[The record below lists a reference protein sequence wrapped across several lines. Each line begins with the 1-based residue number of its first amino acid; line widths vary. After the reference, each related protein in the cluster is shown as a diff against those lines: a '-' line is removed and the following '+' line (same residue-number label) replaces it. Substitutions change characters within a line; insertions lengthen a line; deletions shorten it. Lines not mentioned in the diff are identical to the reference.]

1 MLVRKIIRRLLAAG
15 LAIVAMTFALTPVAS
30 ASGLG
35 IFISFEQSGET
46 DAEAS
51 GRIWGG
57 GEAGTSFQRTMVIES
72 LSTDTDQGISFEIN
86 DQVTENDVSFI
97 DFTTPSRI
105 TDWVVFEPAAP
116 ILRPGERVEVTITFN
131 IPAGANDGA
140 FNANIRTF
148 STAATPSNVA
158 ESDAGTQ
165 AVIGTRLAI
174 DAKVWLGVGDALAL
188 APIFDI
194 IGVDGALIDEE
205 KFVRVFFENTGISPV
220 QPVGRMQLSDPNFV
234 DRIFEPVDF
243 AVPEIQGGE
252 IAFVDIPVAA
262 DLEDGF
268 FRVFVTAQSG
278 EVRITRLFEAT
289 LVFDDPNKL
298 AISDL
303 AIRIAGFVL
312 AALGLVFGV
321 RLIRGSGQK
330 VAKEPREP
338 KGSTPARV
346 KAVRKPRQLLKL
358 RSEPEATKV
367 EDPMEAIQA
376 AIARMEKQF
385 QELNQE
391 IATAKPAPRRKPSP
405 RPKAAPKP
413 KSSPAPQVK
422 KPVTQSAKQ
431 PIKKAPAKDAVSSS
445 AVAKATVAKAA
456 RRPAT
461 PKAAPRK
468 ITATPKADKVA
479 SSAKQPVTRTRA
491 KDAVA
496 KATVEKTTATK
507 PAAKKKAG

>member
-1 MLVRKIIRRLLAAG
+1 MLAG
-15 LAIVAMTFALTPVAS
+15 LTISVAPMAS
-30 ASGLG
+30 ATGLG
-35 IFISFEQSGET
+35 LVISLESTGET
-46 DAEAS
+46 DAESS

-57 GEAGTSFQRTMVIES
+57 GEAGTSFTRVMNIQS
-72 LSTDTDQGISFEIN
+72 LSTDTIQEISFEIN
-86 DQVTENDVSFI
+86 DQVTENDTSFI
-97 DFTTPSRI
+97 DYSTPSRI
-105 TDWVVFEPAAP
+105 TDWIVFEPANP
-116 ILRPGERVEVTITFN
+116 LLNPGESARVTVTFN
-131 IPAGANDGA
+131 IPPGTNDGA

-148 STAATPSNVA
+148 STAAVDPDA
-158 ESDAGTQ
+158 QASDAGTQ
-165 AVIGTRLAI
+165 AVIGTRLAL
-174 DAKVWLGVGDALAL
+174 DARVWLGVGDALAL
-188 APIFDI
+188 APKFDI
-194 IGVDGALIDEE
+194 VGVDGALINEE

-220 QPVGRMQLSDPNFV
+220 QPVGRLQLSDPNFV
-234 DRIFEPVDF
+234 DRTFEPVDF
-243 AVPEIQGGE
+243 TVPEIQGGE

-338 KGSTPARV
+338 KGSRPARV

-413 KSSPAPQVK
+413 KSPPAPQVK

-431 PIKKAPAKDAVSSS
+431 PSKKAPAKDALSSS
-445 AVAKATVAKAA
+445 AVAEATVAKAA

-461 PKAAPRK
+461 PKAAQRK

-496 KATVEKTTATK
+496 RATVEKTTATK

>member
-1 MLVRKIIRRLLAAG
+1 
-15 LAIVAMTFALTPVAS
+15 MTFAITPLAS

-35 IFISFEQSGET
+35 IFISFGQSGET

-57 GEAGTSFQRTMVIES
+57 GEAGSSFQRTMVIES
-72 LSTDTDQGISFEIN
+72 LSTDTEQAISFEVN
-86 DQVTENDVSFI
+86 DQVTENDTSFI
-97 DFTTPSRI
+97 DFGTPSRI
-105 TDWVVFEPAAP
+105 TDWVAFEPAAP
-116 ILRPGERVEVTITFN
+116 VLGPGEKVEVTITFN
-131 IPAGANDGA
+131 IPAGTNDGA

-148 STAATPSNVA
+148 SSAAAPADLADSG
-158 ESDAGTQ
+158 AGTQ

-174 DAKVWLGVGDALAL
+174 DAKVWVGVGDALAL

-194 IGVDGALIDEE
+194 VGVDGALINEE

-220 QPVGRMQLSDPNFV
+220 QPEGRMQLSDPNFV

-243 AVPEIQGGE
+243 TVPLLQGGE

-262 DLEDGF
+262 ELEDGL

-289 LVFDDPNKL
+289 LIFDDPNKL

-303 AIRIAGFVL
+303 AIRIAGFVI

-330 VAKEPREP
+330 VAQEP
-338 KGSTPARV
+338 KGPRGSRPARV
-346 KAVRKPRQLLKL
+346 RAAKKPRQLLKL
-358 RSEPEATKV
+358 KSEPDATKA
-367 EDPMEAIQA
+367 EDQMEAIQA

-391 IATAKPAPRRKPSP
+391 IATAKPAPRRINPP

-413 KSSPAPQVK
+413 KTSPKPQTKRPASPSATQPVK
-422 KPVTQSAKQ
+422 R
-431 PIKKAPAKDAVSSS
+431 APAKDAVSRATASKTT
-445 AVAKATVAKAA
+445 AAKPTARTATAKATQGTGETLNKKAA
-456 RRPAT
+456 SAPPTKKPNPAGE
-461 PKAAPRK
+461 
-468 ITATPKADKVA
+468 
-479 SSAKQPVTRTRA
+479 
-491 KDAVA
+491 
-496 KATVEKTTATK
+496 KATVKKAPAKDVVSRTAAKTTTAAK
-507 PAAKKKAG
+507 PASKTPPKK

>member
-1 MLVRKIIRRLLAAG
+1 L
-15 LAIVAMTFALTPVAS
+15 
-30 ASGLG
+30 
-35 IFISFEQSGET
+35 
-46 DAEAS
+46 
-51 GRIWGG
+51 
-57 GEAGTSFQRTMVIES
+57 
-72 LSTDTDQGISFEIN
+72 
-86 DQVTENDVSFI
+86 
-97 DFTTPSRI
+97 
-105 TDWVVFEPAAP
+105 
-116 ILRPGERVEVTITFN
+116 
-131 IPAGANDGA
+131 
-140 FNANIRTF
+140 
-148 STAATPSNVA
+148 
-158 ESDAGTQ
+158 
-165 AVIGTRLAI
+165 
-174 DAKVWLGVGDALAL
+174 
-188 APIFDI
+188 
-194 IGVDGALIDEE
+194 
-205 KFVRVFFENTGISPV
+205 
-220 QPVGRMQLSDPNFV
+220 
-234 DRIFEPVDF
+234 
-243 AVPEIQGGE
+243 PEIQGGE

-321 RLIRGSGQK
+321 RLIRGNGQK
-330 VAKEPREP
+330 VIKEPKEPR
-338 KGSTPARV
+338 GSAPARV

-358 RSEPEATKV
+358 RSEAEATKV

-431 PIKKAPAKDAVSSS
+431 PSKKAPAKDAVSSS
-445 AVAKATVAKAA
+445 TVAKATVAKAA

-468 ITATPKADKVA
+468 ITATPKAEKVA

-491 KDAVA
+491 KDAVS

-507 PAAKKKAG
+507 PAAKKKAD